1 MSYKKLGVSPKEFK
15 AHANDK
21 ENPHDV
27 TKEQIGLGNIK
38 DEEQA
43 TKEEF
48 EAHANKIASKDEL
61 GHVKVGRGL
70 NITEDGVLSVPHAPI
85 IYGVEIDEDNSDPF
99 GRVKYI
105 ADSAGFEPLY
115 TGDGNVDLGSWGDK
129 FPINKVKVALMK
141 DGEVVE
147 ELDENDYTKTVD
159 GRTVDITS
167 GDSGDVM
174 VGIPLTY
181 WKFERVGSKLRI
193 YVSDKQVDNDF
204 RAYAHSRYGVV
215 QDDYLYI
222 GAYKGNVQ
230 DDKLRSLHDVMSTGS
245 ATIGKFRDYAEANGE
260 GYGQNNWAT
269 MTLMQIF
276 TVLLTKSTDSQS
288 ALGRG
293 YVARNDDYIKNGGTT
308 KKGLF
313 YGESTGKQQ
322 MKFMGIEDFWGNR
335 YEWVDGLV
343 TDPNRMWLINDK
355 NTNYNDAGE
364 GYTKHGECFDS
375 DGYISR
381 VDGKANTGFIPAKT
395 GGSSSTHYADYAWQ
409 SSSGGRVAFFG
420 GSRSYGSVAGAFLL
434 SVYDSPSFADAV
446 RGARLLYLKGG
457 N

>member
-15 AHANDK
+15 AHADDK

-38 DEEQA
+38 DVEQA

-48 EAHANKIASKDEL
+48 EAHADKIASKGEL

-70 NITEDGVLSVPHAPI
+70 SITEDGVLSVPTAPT

-105 ADSAGFEPLY
+105 ADSEGFEPLY

-129 FPINKVKVALMK
+129 FPINKVKVVLLK

-147 ELDENDYTKTVD
+147 ELNENDYTKTVD

-174 VGIPLTY
+174 VGIPLTF

-193 YVSDKQVDNDF
+193 YVSEHEIDKEYK
-204 RAYAHSRYGVV
+204 AYAHSRDGVV

-222 GAYKGNVQ
+222 GAYKGSVQ
-230 DDKLRSLHDVMSTGS
+230 DDKLRSLHDVMSTGDK
-245 ATIGKFRDYAEANGE
+245 TIGAFRTCAENNGE
-260 GYGQNNWAT
+260 GYSQQYWGAV
-269 MTLMQIF
+269 TLMQIF
-276 TVLLTKSTDSQS
+276 AILLTKSTDTQS

-293 YVARNDDYIKNGGTT
+293 YVDGNDEYIKNGGTT

-313 YGESTGKQQ
+313 YGEKTGKQQ
-322 MKFMGIEDFWGNR
+322 MKFLGIEDFWGNR
-335 YEWVDGLV
+335 YEWVDGLA
-343 TDPNRMWLINDK
+343 TDPNRMWLINNK
-355 NTNYNDAGE
+355 NTNYNDAGD

-375 DGYISR
+375 NGYISQ
-381 VDGKANTGFIPAKT
+381 VDGKTNTGFTPIKT
-395 GGSSSTHYADYAWQ
+395 SGSSSTYYADSAWQ
-409 SSSGGRVAFFG
+409 SSSGGRVAWFG
-420 GSRSYGSVAGAFLL
+420 GARSDGSRAGAFRL
-434 SVYDSPSFADAV
+434 SVSDSPSGASAG